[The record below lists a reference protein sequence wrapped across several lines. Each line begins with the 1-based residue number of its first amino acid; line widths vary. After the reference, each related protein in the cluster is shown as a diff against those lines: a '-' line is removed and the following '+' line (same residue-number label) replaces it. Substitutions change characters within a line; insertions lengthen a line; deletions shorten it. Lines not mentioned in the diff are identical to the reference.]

1 MIVALRGLF
10 GSRDLAVTLVERQIR
25 LRGKRSWLATLWPV
39 MAPFLLMALY
49 VFVFKRVFNVPIE
62 RYPEYLLAGLLPWV
76 FLQQTLPK
84 AMASISAEADL
95 VRKAPFEYELL
106 PLSMVVS
113 QVYNIL
119 ITIGIFILYLSIFSQ
134 INLAVLPFL
143 VFPTFAIFMLVSGLS
158 MLLALVDV
166 YNHDMRWVLGNV
178 LTMWF
183 LLIPILYRP
192 NMVPAAIEAVQSWE
206 PVGLV
211 VGQFRAVLYKGEID
225 EPFKL
230 VLMVIVSVAVFL
242 VALSVFRRFSTQL
255 PKDV

>member
-1 MIVALRGLF
+1 
-10 GSRDLAVTLVERQIR
+10 
-25 LRGKRSWLATLWPV
+25 
-39 MAPFLLMALY
+39 
-49 VFVFKRVFNVPIE
+49 
-62 RYPEYLLAGLLPWV
+62 V

-119 ITIGIFILYLSIFSQ
+119 ITIGAFILYLSIFSQ
-134 INLAVLPFL
+134 INLAILPFL
-143 VFPTFAIFMLVSGLS
+143 VFPLFAIFMLVSGLS

-211 VGQFRAVLYKGEID
+211 VGQFRAVLYRGEID

-230 VLMVIVSVAVFL
+230 VLMVILSIAVFL
-242 VALSVFRRFSTQL
+242 VSLSIFRRFSTQL

>member
-10 GSRDLAVTLVERQIR
+10 SSRDLAVTLVERQIR
-25 LRGKRSWLATLWPV
+25 LRGKRSWLATVWPV
-39 MAPFLLMALY
+39 MAPFILMALY

-119 ITIGIFILYLSIFSQ
+119 ITIGAFILYLSIFSQ
-134 INLAVLPFL
+134 INLAILPFL
-143 VFPTFAIFMLVSGLS
+143 VFPLFAIFMLVSGLS

-211 VGQFRAVLYKGEID
+211 VGQFRAVLYRGEID

-230 VLMVIVSVAVFL
+230 VLMVILSIAVFL
-242 VALSVFRRFSTQL
+242 VSLSIFRRFSTQL

>member
-1 MIVALRGLF
+1 
-10 GSRDLAVTLVERQIR
+10 
-25 LRGKRSWLATLWPV
+25 
-39 MAPFLLMALY
+39 MAPFILMALY

-119 ITIGIFILYLSIFSQ
+119 ITIGAFILYLSIFSQ
-134 INLAVLPFL
+134 INLVVLPFL
-143 VFPTFAIFMLVSGLS
+143 VFPLFAIFMLVSGLS

-211 VGQFRAVLYKGEID
+211 VGQFRAVLYRGEID

-230 VLMVIVSVAVFL
+230 VLMVILSIAVFL
-242 VALSVFRRFSTQL
+242 VSLSIFRRFSTQL

>member
-1 MIVALRGLF
+1 
-10 GSRDLAVTLVERQIR
+10 VTLVERQIR
-25 LRGKRSWLATLWPV
+25 LRGKRSWLATVWPV
-39 MAPFLLMALY
+39 IAPFILMALY

-119 ITIGIFILYLSIFSQ
+119 ITIGAFILYLSIFSQ
-134 INLAVLPFL
+134 INLVVLPFL
-143 VFPTFAIFMLVSGLS
+143 VFPLFAIFMLVSGLS

-211 VGQFRAVLYKGEID
+211 VGQFRAVLYRGEID

-230 VLMVIVSVAVFL
+230 VLMVILSIAVFL
-242 VALSVFRRFSTQL
+242 VSLSIFRRFSTQL

>member
-25 LRGKRSWLATLWPV
+25 LRGKRSWLATVWPV
-39 MAPFLLMALY
+39 MAPFILMALY

-119 ITIGIFILYLSIFSQ
+119 ITIVIFILYLSIFSE

-143 VFPTFAIFMLVSGLS
+143 VFPLFAIFMLVSGLS

-230 VLMVIVSVAVFL
+230 VLMVILSIAVFL

>member
-1 MIVALRGLF
+1 MIYALRGLA

-25 LRGKRSWLATLWPV
+25 LRGKRSWLATIWPV
-39 MAPFLLMALY
+39 LSPFILMALY

-76 FLQQTLPK
+76 FLLQTLPK

-95 VRKAPFEYELL
+95 VRKAPFQYELL

-113 QVYNIL
+113 QAYNIL
-119 ITIGIFILYLSIFSQ
+119 ITIAIFVLYLGAFAQ
-134 INLAVLPFL
+134 LNLAVLPFL
-143 VFPTFAIFMLVSGLS
+143 IFPLFAIFMLVAGLS

-166 YNHDMRWVLGNV
+166 YNHDMRWVLGNF

-192 NMVPAAIEAVQSWE
+192 NMVPAAIETVQSYE
-206 PVGLV
+206 PVGLI
-211 VGQFRAVLYKGEID
+211 VGQFRAVLYRGEID
-225 EPFKL
+225 EPFRL
-230 VLMVIVSVAVFL
+230 VLMLILSVAVFL
-242 VALSVFRRFSTQL
+242 ISLAVFRRFSTQL